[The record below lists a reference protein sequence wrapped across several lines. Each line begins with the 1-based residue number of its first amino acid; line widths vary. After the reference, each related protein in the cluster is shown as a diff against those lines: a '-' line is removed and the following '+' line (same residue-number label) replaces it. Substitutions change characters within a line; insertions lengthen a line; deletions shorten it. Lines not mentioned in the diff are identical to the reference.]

1 MRLTLLQR
9 LKPEVKESLDK
20 NKEKYTVSIE
30 LIYDSL
36 SKKISYDDLTIGE
49 ICNIYTFSDLSINK
63 ISSWDMRYGE
73 NLFEEFNYKEFLNAE

>member
-36 SKKISYDDLTIGE
+36 SKKISYDDLTTGE
-49 ICNIYTFSDLSINK
+49 IG
-63 ISSWDMRYGE
+63 R
-73 NLFEEFNYKEFLNAE
+73 AHV